1 MSTYILWHNAKCSKS
16 RAALELLRDRG
27 IEPAIRTYLDDP
39 PSADE
44 LAAVAHMLGSA
55 RVLLRDGEPEFVAL
69 GLSRDDLGDD
79 ALIAAMAA
87 HPSLIQR
94 PILIQAG
101 APASRAVIGRPTER
115 LVSFLDS

>member
-69 GLSRDDLGDD
+69 GLSREELGDE
-79 ALIAAMAA
+79 IAEYEKT
-87 HPSLIQR
+87 
-94 PILIQAG
+94 
-101 APASRAVIGRPTER
+101 SR
-115 LVSFLDS
+115 